1 MRMLLRHFAIA
12 AAVFLGGRIAHAAPP
27 AKSDYWIVP
36 SKPGELSI
44 HIRERS
50 AEKRC
55 GQPQV
60 LLLHAY
66 GVPSGA
72 AFDVPN
78 ASLMEHLASSGRTS
92 WALDLPGFGLSE
104 RPPSM
109 DRPAAETRPLL
120 RASEVIG
127 DVDRAVAFIGA
138 ACPGDRIDVLGW
150 SWGGVV
156 AGMWAA
162 KQPPELRRLVL
173 LDSMYGF
180 KLPSMAHLFADPNN
194 PEAINPKLPA
204 YGVTPAS
211 AIIQQWEGMLR
222 ESGLPFDTLRAPVAA
237 AQVVEAFLSSDP
249 KPPTPGSVRR
259 PNGPLVDLFE
269 IWSGRPVYDAERIVA
284 PTLVIHGD
292 ADNFSDAT
300 LVPRLTNS
308 CGRREVIIGD
318 GTHYMLYEHVR
329 TQIYSALDAF
339 LAGPDP
345 SCSDRK
351 RS

>member
-1 MRMLLRHFAIA
+1 VNVPSRLFAIIT
-12 AAVFLGGRIAHAAPP
+12 AVFLGGTIVHATPTAKVDHWIA
-27 AKSDYWIVP
+27 P
-36 SKPGELSI
+36 SNPGELSL
-44 HIRERS
+44 HVSERA
-50 AEKRC
+50 AERRC

-66 GVPSGA
+66 GVPSAA
-72 AFDVPN
+72 AFDIPN
-78 ASLMEHLASSGRTS
+78 ASLTEHLASRGRTS
-92 WALDLPGFGLSE
+92 WALDLSGFGMSE

-109 DRPAAETRPLL
+109 ERPATETRPLF

-127 DVDRAVAFIGA
+127 DVDRVVAFIGA

-162 KQPPELRRLVL
+162 KQPPELRRLIL

-180 KLPSMAHLFADPNN
+180 KLPSMARLFADPNN
-194 PEAINPKLPA
+194 PDAVNPKLPA
-204 YGVTPAS
+204 YGISPAS

-222 ESGLPFDTLRAPVAA
+222 ESGLPFDTLRDAVSAT
-237 AQVVEAFLSSDP
+237 QVVEAFLSSDP
-249 KPPTPGSVRR
+249 NPHTQGSVRR

-269 IWSGRPVYDAERIVA
+269 IWSGRPVYDAARIVA

-292 ADNFSDAT
+292 ADEFSDST

-308 CGRREVIIGD
+308 CGRREVIVGD
-318 GTHYMLYEHVR
+318 GTHYMLYERVR
-329 TQIYSALDAF
+329 IDIYGALDAF

-345 SCSDRK
+345 LCGDRK

>member
-1 MRMLLRHFAIA
+1 MHTSFRHLAI
-12 AAVFLGGRIAHAAPP
+12 AAVFLGGTIAHAAPS
-27 AKSDYWIVP
+27 AKSDYWIAP

-44 HIRERS
+44 HIRERP

-55 GQPQV
+55 GKPQV

-78 ASLMEHLASSGRTS
+78 ASLMDHLASTGRTS
-92 WALDLPGFGLSE
+92 WALDLSGFGLSE

-109 DRPAAETRPLL
+109 ELPAVKNQPLF
-120 RASEVIG
+120 RASEVVG
-127 DVDRAVAFIGA
+127 DVDRAVAFIGT

-162 KQPPELRRLVL
+162 KQPPELRRLIL
-173 LDSMYGF
+173 LDSMYAF
-180 KLPSMAHLFADPNN
+180 KLPSMTHLFADPNN
-194 PEAINPKLPA
+194 PDAINPKLPA
-204 YGVTPAS
+204 YGVTPAA

-222 ESGLPFDTLRAPVAA
+222 ESGLAFDTLRDAADATQVAE
-237 AQVVEAFLSSDP
+237 VFLGSDP
-249 KPPTPGSVRR
+249 KPPIPGSVRR

-269 IWSGRPVYDAERIVA
+269 IWNGRPVYDAARIVV

-292 ADNFSDAT
+292 ADDFSDST

-329 TQIYSALDAF
+329 TQMYGALDAF

-351 RS
+351 RN